1 MSRRGRRATA
11 TSFDAE
17 SAVSTVGALAARQ
30 AACQE
35 RKELENSGVV

>member
-11 TSFDAE
+11 TSFAVE
-17 SAVSTVGALAARQ
+17 GSASTGRPLAARQ

-35 RKELENSGVV
+35 RNELENNGVV